1 MNDLIQMASNLRE
14 RAANCRDMAGAAVS
28 AGIAEELCAVAEDY
42 ESDAAR
48 LEQESVEAPALTRLR
63 RPKRRAVQR

>member
-14 RAANCRDMAGAAVS
+14 KAANCRDMAGAAVS

-42 ESDAAR
+42 ECDAAR
-48 LEQESVEAPALTRLR
+48 LEKESVESPIVTRLR
-63 RPKRRAVQR
+63 NPKRSAARR

>member
-42 ESDAAR
+42 ECDAAR
-48 LEQESVEAPALTRLR
+48 LEKESV
-63 RPKRRAVQR
+63 